1 VAKNLSTPW
10 QISTDISNKAKVKKA
25 KRKING
31 TESFTGWI
39 YWKTFAQ
46 ILINSFSEFMN
57 TPAIQSESAISLERA
72 HTQQAMAALGK
83 AFANDP
89 LMKYVIPDEDKR
101 PQATP
106 ELYGGI
112 IRYALLYG
120 KAYTTS
126 NVDGAACWLPPD
138 QSSPSLLRMLKAGML
153 KVPFLLGWKS
163 YRRLTGFEAQAE
175 ILHKRH
181 ATQPH
186 WYLWAL
192 GVDPACQGKGFGGI
206 LLQPILARADRE
218 KTPCYL
224 ETQNEKNLH
233 FYEKH
238 GFEVCEHKEV
248 FKNAVNTWAMLR
260 QPQR

>member
-1 VAKNLSTPW
+1 MNLPAM
-10 QISTDISNKAKVKKA
+10 QA
-25 KRKING
+25 
-31 TESFTGWI
+31 E
-39 YWKTFAQ
+39 KT
-46 ILINSFSEFMN
+46 
-57 TPAIQSESAISLERA
+57 ISLERA
-72 HTQQAMAALGK
+72 HTHQAMAALGR
-83 AFANDP
+83 AFADDP
-89 LMKYVIPDEDKR
+89 LMKYVLPDDDKR

-126 NVDGAACWLPPD
+126 NVDGAACWLPPE
-138 QSSPSLLRMLKAGML
+138 QSSPTLLRMLKAGML

-163 YRRLTGFEAQAE
+163 YQRLNEFEAQAE

-181 ATQPH
+181 ATKPH

-192 GVDPACQGKGFGGI
+192 GVDPACQGKGTGGV
-206 LLQPILARADRE
+206 LLQPIIAQADAD

-224 ETQNEKNLH
+224 ETQNEKNLP

-238 GFEVCEHKEV
+238 GFKVSEQKEV
-248 FKNAVNTWAMLR
+248 FKNAVTTWAMLR